1 MYLAGPYKGAPLSL
15 AVITPAVSGP
25 YDLGNVVIRAALQ
38 INPSTAQITAVSDPL
53 PQILQGI
60 PLRLRSVL
68 INLDRPNFVLNPTN
82 CDSLMVN
89 AKILGDEG
97 AVAERQS
104 HFQVANCASLSFSP
118 SLALRLSGD
127 TKRAGNPGL
136 QAVLTYP
143 KGLASANIASTAV
156 TLPRSELIDNAHIRN
171 PCTRVQ
177 FAANAC
183 PATSVIGYA
192 KAETPLLSAPLEGP
206 VYLRSAPENKS
217 GLPDVV
223 AALNGQIDID
233 LDGKIDTVKGRLRTT
248 FPSVPDAPISRFV
261 LTLDGGAKGLL
272 ISAVNLCGA
281 PSETIAKLIGQNG
294 AVENQNQ
301 KLQLP
306 CGRKSPLAVTSEPN
320 CATADCRVVDE
331 KDMEKAKNDGCRGPG
346 PDCRQIGSEIG
357 AAAMRGRYLFRIEI
371 GAAVLLGLALIF
383 GLQSNGGC
391 RSP

>member
-1 MYLAGPYKGAPLSL
+1 M
-15 AVITPAVSGP
+15 ITPAVSGP
-25 YDLGNVVIRAALQ
+25 YDLGNVVVRAALQ

-97 AVAERQS
+97 GLAERQS

-183 PATSVIGYA
+183 PATSVIGHA

-261 LTLDGGAKGLL
+261 LTLDGGSKGTPDQWGQSLRFPQRDDRQAHRPKRCRRQPRPEADT
-272 ISAVNLCGA
+272 AVWGQQTPARRHLRTQSRGA
-281 PSETIAKLIGQNG
+281 QTT
-294 AVENQNQ
+294 
-301 KLQLP
+301 
-306 CGRKSPLAVTSEPN
+306 R
-320 CATADCRVVDE
+320 
-331 KDMEKAKNDGCRGPG
+331 
-346 PDCRQIGSEIG
+346 
-357 AAAMRGRYLFRIEI
+357 
-371 GAAVLLGLALIF
+371 
-383 GLQSNGGC
+383 
-391 RSP
+391 